1 MTSNTN
7 KQKYSQKLLEAGI
20 SLEIVQ
26 YILKLTKT
34 YFLATKEDVNE
45 VGNLLS
51 GVLGI
56 MGVGIV
62 LIIVI
67 AIIMG
72 IM

>member
-1 MTSNTN
+1 MNIRLI
-7 KQKYSQKLLEAGI
+7 QACLVLALLGAVLHYVSGEA
-20 SLEIVQ
+20 
-26 YILKLTKT
+26 
-34 YFLATKEDVNE
+34 ATKEDVNE

-72 IM
+72 IMSWSKY

>member
-1 MTSNTN
+1 LT
-7 KQKYSQKLLEAGI
+7 
-20 SLEIVQ
+20 IVVCVVAE
-26 YILKLTKT
+26 KS
-34 YFLATKEDVNE
+34 DVNE

-51 GVLGI
+51 GVLAV

>member
-1 MTSNTN
+1 VFVAD
-7 KQKYSQKLLEAGI
+7 KD
-20 SLEIVQ
+20 
-26 YILKLTKT
+26 
-34 YFLATKEDVNE
+34 DVNE

-51 GVLGI
+51 GVLAV